1 MKLQL
6 ASLIIVSKNGQPHP
20 LKILV
25 DGDDVDEVVD
35 RLSLGQYS
43 IDLEEGESVEV
54 KQVAYTEVVDE

>member
-20 LKILV
+20 FKILV

-35 RLSLGQYS
+35 S